1 MATAR
6 YDDTCDSHLPGKAFF
21 IHGGYMVTTRIGL
34 TAAVVLLLAGSFSA
48 QEQSYEGQPSA
59 LLANDRLQL
68 QILLQGG
75 AIGSFVLQEE
85 PQKLNPMWNPLR
97 TAREQGRTA
106 QFSGVLG
113 HFVCVDGFGQPSAE
127 ERAAGLPQHGEAH
140 TLKMEAVT
148 AAENGVH
155 SVALSAKL
163 PIAQEVFTRTFRAV
177 DGENVV
183 YVDSQLENLLG
194 FDRPVH
200 WAEHA
205 TVAAPFLEAGV
216 SRIFLS
222 GSRSQTRDF
231 GLNQGRGNLPAPGAG
246 AQGAP
251 APGPARG
258 GGSQRRL
265 KPGIDFTWPMAPG
278 ADGSTIDLSTVPQD
292 PHFTDHSATLF
303 DPSRPLA
310 WAVVLNPG
318 KRMIYGYIFKSAE
331 YPWIQNWGN
340 YSSAAQVV
348 HGLEFGTQPYDV
360 SRREA
365 VSTGSLFGTPTYRW
379 LPAKSKIESHFIVF
393 FAMVPEGMKQVDSVR
408 LENGLITIED
418 RATGKQLPL
427 KASRGL

>member
-1 MATAR
+1 MAVKQF
-6 YDDTCDSHLPGKAFF
+6 LL
-21 IHGGYMVTTRIGL
+21 HGGYMLMTRTGL
-34 TAAVVLLLAGSFSA
+34 FLGLVLALAGSFQA
-48 QEQSYEGQPSA
+48 QEQSYEGQPSV
-59 LLANDRLQL
+59 LLANDHFQM

-75 AIGSFVLQEE
+75 AIGSFVLQND

-97 TAREQGRTA
+97 VAREQGRTT
-106 QFSGVLG
+106 QFAGVLG

-140 TLKMEAVT
+140 TLKMEATT
-148 AAENGVH
+148 AAENGIH
-155 SVALSAKL
+155 SVTLSAKL

-194 FDRPVH
+194 FDRPVN

-205 TVAAPFLEAGV
+205 TVASPFLEAGV

-222 GSRSQTRDF
+222 SSRSQTRNYA
-231 GLNQGRGNLPAPGAG
+231 LNQGRGAAPAPAARGAG
-246 AQGAP
+246 AAGAP
-251 APGPARG
+251 AQAPARA

-265 KPGIDFTWPMAPG
+265 KPGVDFTWPMAPG
-278 ADGSTIDLSTVPQD
+278 VDGDTIDVSTVPQD

-310 WAVVLNPG
+310 WAVVLHPG
-318 KRMIYGYIFKSAE
+318 KRMIYGYIFKSSE

-348 HGLEFGTQPYDV
+348 HGLEFSTQPYDV

-365 VSTGSLFGTPTYRW
+365 ISTGSLFGTPTYRW
-379 LPAKSKIESHFIVF
+379 LPAKSKIESHFILF
-393 FAMVPEGMKQVDSVR
+393 FAMVPEGMKQVDDVR
-408 LENGLITIED
+408 LENGQITIED
-418 RATGKQLPL
+418 RTAGKQLSL

>member
-1 MATAR
+1 M
-6 YDDTCDSHLPGKAFF
+6 LIK
-21 IHGGYMVTTRIGL
+21 RIGL
-34 TAAVVLLLAGSFSA
+34 SIGLALALAGSFRA

-59 LLANDRLQL
+59 LLANDRLQM

-75 AIGSFVLQEE
+75 AIGSFVLQED

-106 QFSGVLG
+106 QFSGALG

-140 TLKMEAVT
+140 TLKMEAAT
-148 AAENGVH
+148 AVETGVH
-155 SVALSAKL
+155 SITLSAKL

-183 YVDSQLENLLG
+183 YVDSQLENLLS
-194 FDRPVH
+194 FDRPVN

-216 SRIFLS
+216 SRVFLS
-222 GSRSQTRDF
+222 GSRSQTRNF
-231 GLNQGRGNLPAPGAG
+231 AANQGRGAAPATTVQGAAAPGAL
-246 AQGAP
+246 AQGQ
-251 APGPARG
+251 ARG
-258 GGSQRRL
+258 SGSQRRL
-265 KPGIDFTWPMAPG
+265 KPGTDFTWPMAPG
-278 ADGSTIDLSTVPQD
+278 VDGSTIDLSAVPQD

-318 KRMIYGYIFKSAE
+318 KRMIYGYIFKSSE

-365 VSTGSLFGTPTYRW
+365 ISTGSLFGTPTYRW

-393 FAMVPEGMKQVDSVR
+393 FAMVPEGMKQVDSVS
-408 LENGLITIED
+408 LENGQITIED
-418 RATGKQLPL
+418 RAAGKQLSL